1 MLTCTFNIQAAGAHD
16 SRKQPTANLH
26 ACRSNADHAVE
37 NPDPAAL
44 IWLRTL
50 QTCDRQ
56 VRSVCQL
63 CSCGGVWVKGLRAAE
78 HALSLTGHL
87 LSSSSTMCFE
97 FLSPV
102 TTRRPHP
109 SPRACFQSTATASSS
124 PPRSC
129 QVTPCEALVTARNH
143 SGFSGLL

>member
-1 MLTCTFNIQAAGAHD
+1 MLTCTYNIQAAGAHD
-16 SRKQPTANLH
+16 SKKQHTANLH

-102 TTRRPHP
+102 TTRRPHR

-129 QVTPCEALVTARNH
+129 QVKRHKNPIGTR
-143 SGFSGLL
+143 